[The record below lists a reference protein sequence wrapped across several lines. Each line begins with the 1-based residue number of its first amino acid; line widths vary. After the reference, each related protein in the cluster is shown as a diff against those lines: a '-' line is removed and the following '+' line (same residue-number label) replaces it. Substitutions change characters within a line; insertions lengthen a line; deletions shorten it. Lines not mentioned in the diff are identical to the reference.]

1 MADEPE
7 TTVDAGTTTEEDATE
22 TTEEAEVTETPADD
36 SADGDDDGSEA
47 DAAAQEAAG
56 KTNVPYSRFKN
67 VNERRKAAEARTAEL
82 EARLAALTPKE
93 EVKPVAPKDRLKGL
107 KAAPMDMSPIEQ
119 MEFYGLQA
127 LEAHPEIL
135 DQWFERKFGVKPEAA
150 AATLAHSTVS
160 TRDQIRSQFETACAA
175 RGLNSKDPNLQA
187 IVGSAMDTGK
197 FKSFGEAMD
206 VFVKPKTNG
215 TSPKKVVGKG
225 AESEGVDVGGL
236 SRVRVLPK
244 NAKEAGVLAA
254 KGQAIEHV
262 SVTDILKASV

>member
-1 MADEPE
+1 MVDEPE
-7 TTVDAGTTTEEDATE
+7 TTADAGTANEETVTE
-22 TTEEAEVTETPADD
+22 TTEETPVIDTPADD
-36 SADGDDDGSEA
+36 SADDDSE
-47 DAAAQEAAG
+47 DSEGEVTAQGVKGE
-56 KTNVPYSRFKN
+56 TNVPYSRFKN
-67 VNERRKAAEARTAEL
+67 VNERRKAAELKASEL
-82 EARLAALTPKE
+82 EAKLQKYEGPKGPVAATPKE
-93 EVKPVAPKDRLKGL
+93 RIKGL
-107 KAAPMDMSPIEQ
+107 KAAPVDMTPIEQ
-119 MEFYGLQA
+119 MEWYGVQA

-160 TRDQIRSQFETACAA
+160 TRDQIRSQFEAACAA